1 MIQIFRDRNGDGVL
15 AYFQEDI
22 PGKPI
27 ETVMKSPNAKAN
39 IQKKEKRK
47 LKSYKTHTNF
57 CTDLYKRRIKT
68 IRKNFI

>member
-22 PGKPI
+22 PGKPVD
-27 ETVMKSPNAKAN
+27 TAMKSPKAKAN

-57 CTDLYKRRIKT
+57 CTELYKRRIKT

>member
-22 PGKPI
+22 PGKPV
-27 ETVMKSPNAKAN
+27 ETVMKSPNSKAN
-39 IQKKEKRK
+39 IRKEKRK

-57 CTDLYKRRIKT
+57 CTELYKRRIKS
-68 IRKNFI
+68 IRKSFI